1 MRRVRE
7 TPAAATR
14 CRHSDLACQVDGRA
28 LAAQSWQ
35 PEDDMHQK
43 IIPSAIALSVLLV
56 TGCTT
61 MTGRSAGTYID
72 DNTTTAIVKSK
83 LVSER
88 PANLTAVSV
97 TTVNGVVYLTGAVT
111 SPEQR
116 QRAEAIASQASG
128 VREVVNNIQVHSSS
142 ASPPPSVT
150 LPPAVVT
157 QPATPPVSASPATSA
172 RRYTTSAVVQTIDRS
187 RNQVTAT
194 TGDRQL
200 QLQLPAAAVTE
211 LRPGDEITV
220 DVTVRPGR

>member
-1 MRRVRE
+1 
-7 TPAAATR
+7 
-14 CRHSDLACQVDGRA
+14 
-28 LAAQSWQ
+28 
-35 PEDDMHQK
+35 MHQR
-43 IIPSAIALSVLLV
+43 IIPSAIVLFVLLV

-72 DNTTTAIVKSK
+72 DNTTTAVVKSK

-116 QRAEAIASQASG
+116 QRAEAIASQTSG
-128 VREVVNNIQVHSSS
+128 VRDVVNNIQVHSPSTAQTIEPDRPPASS
-142 ASPPPSVT
+142 TPPVVASPPPPAT
-150 LPPAVVT
+150 PPPAVVT
-157 QPATPPVSASPATSA
+157 QPATPPVSASPATSGA
-172 RRYTTSAVVQTIDRS
+172 RRYTTSAVVQTIDRA

>member
-1 MRRVRE
+1 MLV
-7 TPAAATR
+7 
-14 CRHSDLACQVDGRA
+14 LAFA
-28 LAAQSWQ
+28 L
-35 PEDDMHQK
+35 P
-43 IIPSAIALSVLLV
+43 VLTL
-56 TGCTT
+56 TACTT
-61 MTGRSAGTYID
+61 MTGRTAGTYID
-72 DNTTTAIVKSK
+72 DNTTTAVVKSK

-97 TTVNGVVYLTGAVT
+97 TTVNGIVYLTGAVT
-111 SPEQR
+111 TPEQR
-116 QRAEAIASQASG
+116 QRAERIASETSG
-128 VREVVNNIQVHSSS
+128 VREVVNNIQVAPAS
-142 ASPPPSVT
+142 AQTTEPDRPATTATP
-150 LPPAVVT
+150 PPAVIT
-157 QPATPPVSASPATSA
+157 QPATPAGSASPSTSSA